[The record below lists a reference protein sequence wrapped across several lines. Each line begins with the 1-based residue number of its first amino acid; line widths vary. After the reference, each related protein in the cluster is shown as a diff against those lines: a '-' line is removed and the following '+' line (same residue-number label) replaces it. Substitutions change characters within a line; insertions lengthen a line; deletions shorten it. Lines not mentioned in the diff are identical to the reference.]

1 MISVYIKFPFGVTVK
16 RIDNIS
22 MRPDWCEKNIGEEG
36 VAWVIDGLIKS
47 PQIVSALIHYRFAD
61 EKHATFFTLRWA

>member
-1 MISVYIKFPFGVTVK
+1 
-16 RIDNIS
+16 